1 MVLHMFRAFFL
12 IQLPVPP
19 DLYSKHPKI
28 KTTKQTNNENTVPS
42 VSIIETPK
50 TNKQTNKQTKPP
62 KSKEILHWES
72 LVSFLDIL

>member
-1 MVLHMFRAFFL
+1 MVLHMFRAFFK

-50 TNKQTNKQTKPP
+50 TNKQTKPP